1 MSWRGVTLQTRAAS
15 AAERRRRPS
24 TSPSFAIRT
33 CASASRVSGS
43 ATALQTPLTP
53 DSAIE
58 CCRRTIHVSMTR
70 TDIETWL
77 LASSPNGRALAL
89 PVRDLDRGVI
99 PREAGAIELSPKSP
113 DLDTECIFDLRRLHR
128 REHRCVPALGR
139 VARGFDE
146 PHDRG
151 SG

>member
-1 MSWRGVTLQTRAAS
+1 
-15 AAERRRRPS
+15 
-24 TSPSFAIRT
+24 
-33 CASASRVSGS
+33 
-43 ATALQTPLTP
+43 
-53 DSAIE
+53 
-58 CCRRTIHVSMTR
+58 MTR

-99 PREAGAIELSPKSP
+99 PRKSGALELGPKSP
-113 DLDTECIFDLRRLHR
+113 DLDAEWIFDLRRLHR

-151 SG
+151 SGGESTWTTFGQSSRVCLPRDERAVRRRRSAPPASARSEAAPRSRGVDSPCSW